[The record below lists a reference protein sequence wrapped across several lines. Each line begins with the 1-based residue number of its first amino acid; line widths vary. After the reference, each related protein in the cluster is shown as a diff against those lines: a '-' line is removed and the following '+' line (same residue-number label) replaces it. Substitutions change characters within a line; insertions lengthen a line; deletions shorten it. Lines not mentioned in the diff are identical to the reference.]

1 LPAYTGRFTG
11 LTTNSFGNTPF
22 IQKQIHPSSAPQPAV
37 IFVQLFGDV
46 DSIFNVCADFS
57 LTSAHGYDNELYIPM
72 KQAVLLLSL
81 CLLMWYAPATA
92 QQVAMSRE
100 QVMAMTPEWK
110 GERLP
115 DGRPL
120 VPDNIL
126 NRLKNISLEEAWGVL
141 RNAGFNN
148 QFEGDWMI
156 LRPDQVLVGR
166 ALTVQY
172 LPKRQDYDNLV
183 RAKGKAENRLGNF
196 NSWPID
202 MLKPGDVYVADSYG
216 KIVDGTLIGDN
227 LGNSIYTKSKNGV
240 IFYGSVR
247 DTEGLEKIEGFNAW
261 IKGYDPSYI
270 QEMMLGGI
278 NQPIRIGRAV
288 VLPGDA
294 VLAKKGGVV
303 FIPAHLV
310 EDVVINAEFIALR
323 DQFGHQRLREG
334 RYTPGQI
341 DQQWTDEIKKD
352 FLKWLD
358 QNPDRL
364 PMSRQEL
371 DAFMKKRTW

>member
-1 LPAYTGRFTG
+1 MPRLIALIFLMLCCLP
-11 LTTNSFGNTPF
+11 
-22 IQKQIHPSSAPQPAV
+22 
-37 IFVQLFGDV
+37 
-46 DSIFNVCADFS
+46 
-57 LTSAHGYDNELYIPM
+57 
-72 KQAVLLLSL
+72 VLE
-81 CLLMWYAPATA
+81 A
-92 QQVAMSRE
+92 QQVAYTRE
-100 QVMAMTPEWK
+100 QIVALTPDWK

-115 DGRPL
+115 DGRPNVSDKL
-120 VPDNIL
+120 L
-126 NRLKNISLEEAWGVL
+126 ERLKNISLEEAWAIL
-141 RNAGFNN
+141 RNNGYNN
-148 QFEGDWMI
+148 QFEGDW
-156 LRPDQVLVGR
+156 QVLKPDLVMTGR

-172 LPKRQDYDNLV
+172 LPKRQDFDNLV
-183 RAKGKAENRLGNF
+183 RAKGKTENRIGNF

-202 MLKPGDVYVADSYG
+202 MLRPGDIYVADGYG

-247 DTEGLEKIEGFNAW
+247 DTEGLEKIDGFNCW

-278 NQPIRIGRAV
+278 NIPIRIGRAT

-294 VLAKKGGVV
+294 ILAKKGGVI

-310 EDVVINAEFIALR
+310 EEVVINAEFIALR

-334 RYTPGQI
+334 KYTPGQI
-341 DQQWTDEIKKD
+341 DQQWTDAIKQD

-358 QNPDRL
+358 SNSDKL
-364 PMSRQEL
+364 PMSRPEL

>member
-1 LPAYTGRFTG
+1 
-11 LTTNSFGNTPF
+11 
-22 IQKQIHPSSAPQPAV
+22 V
-37 IFVQLFGDV
+37 
-46 DSIFNVCADFS
+46 
-57 LTSAHGYDNELYIPM
+57 PM
-72 KQAVLLLSL
+72 KQTVLLSSLFSLLLSFSV
-81 CLLMWYAPATA
+81 YA
-92 QQVAMSRE
+92 QQVAWTKE
-100 QVMAMTPEWK
+100 QVIAMTPDWK

-115 DGRPL
+115 DGRPN

-141 RNAGFNN
+141 RNQGYNN

-156 LRPDQVLVGR
+156 LKQDQVLVGR

-172 LPKRQDYDNLV
+172 FPKRKDFDEII
-183 RAKGKAENRLGNF
+183 RAKGKAENRSGNF

-202 MLKPGDVYVADSYG
+202 MLRPGDVYVADSYG
-216 KIVDGTLIGDN
+216 KVVDGTLIGDN
-227 LGNSIYTKSKNGV
+227 LGNSIYAKSKNGV

-247 DTEGLEKIEGFNAW
+247 DAEGLEKIDGFNAW

-278 NQPIRIGRAV
+278 NLPIRIGRAM

-334 RYTPGQI
+334 KYTPGQI
-341 DQQWTDEIKKD
+341 DQQWTDDIKKD

-364 PMSRQEL
+364 PMSRPEL